1 MNAPL
6 VTILVPARDE
16 ERWIEHCVA
25 SIANQTYPHERL
37 QAVVVIDGETQDE
50 TEVVAKEALA
60 LTDLGDVEVVRND
73 DGGGTAAN
81 LNRGLDRAL
90 GEYVCRVDARSRIPR
105 DYVARCVE
113 ILSARADIA
122 VVGGSQV
129 AMARRRDARALGIA
143 RALNN
148 RWAMGLSRYRRGAAS
163 GPADTVYLGAFRT
176 ADLRAVGGWNAEFS
190 TNQDFEL
197 NRRMA
202 TRGIVWFEAGLPV
215 RYVPRAD
222 IASLYRQYR
231 RFGAWKVRYW
241 RRTGDRPRPRQ
252 VALAAGVP
260 AAAGVA
266 IVAVAASRGPR
277 RAAWLLAL
285 VGTAVVVEA
294 RGAKS
299 PRGGLRVHGW
309 SLAALGAVAAGWLSG
324 VWGSLLGREGR

>member
-25 SIANQTYPHERL
+25 SIASQTYPHDRL
-37 QAVVVIDGETQDE
+37 QVVVVIDGDNQDE
-50 TEVVAKEALA
+50 TDVAAKEALA
-60 LTDLGDVEVVRND
+60 VTDFEHVEVVRNE

-81 LNRGLDRAL
+81 LNFGLDRAS

-113 ILSARADIA
+113 ILEERADIA

-129 AMARRRDARALGIA
+129 AMARLRDPRALGIA

-176 ADLRAVGGWNAEFS
+176 ADLRTVGGWNAEFS

-197 NRRMA
+197 NRRMSA
-202 TRGIVWFEAGLPV
+202 LGIVWFEAGLPV

-252 VALAAGVP
+252 LALAVGVP
-260 AAAGVA
+260 AAVGAA
-266 IVAVAASRGPR
+266 AVAVAATRGPR
-277 RAAWLLAL
+277 RVALLATMVAAAAL
-285 VGTAVVVEA
+285 VEG